1 MDQDSPTV
9 SVIIPALSAAET
21 LPDTLRAIRAQ
32 DYRHIVDVIV
42 AAGDSGSAEAAERH
56 GALVVDNPNR
66 TTSAALNRAIEASR
80 GEVIVRCDAH
90 ATLPRD
96 YVSRAVST
104 LLRTGADN
112 VGGMQVPEG
121 STFWE
126 RAIAE
131 AMRLPL
137 GAGYARYR
145 VGGKEGPAETVY
157 LGVFRRST
165 LERLGGFDER
175 FTRTQDYEMNHRI
188 RVSGGL
194 VWFDPELRVLY
205 RPRATVVAL
214 AKQYSGYGRSK
225 RRFARR
231 HPGSLKLRQTA
242 PPLLVVT
249 LVAGLLGGLWVRPLL
264 AIPLAYLLTVVGSGL
279 IVVPRAGLAAL
290 GVPLAL
296 AVMHISW
303 GIGFLFPGKTAVVGK
318 DRVLGPSEGGANPV
332 DT

>member
-1 MDQDSPTV
+1 VDQDSPTV

-21 LPDTLRAIRAQ
+21 LPDTLRAIGAQ

-42 AAGDSGSAEAAERH
+42 ATGDSGSAEAAERH
-56 GALVVDNPNR
+56 GALVVDNPDR
-66 TTSAALNRAIEASR
+66 TTPAALNRAIEASR

-90 ATLPRD
+90 ATLPPG
-96 YVSRAVST
+96 YVSRAVRT

-188 RVSGGL
+188 RASGGL

-205 RPRATVVAL
+205 RPRATVAAL

-231 HPGSLKLRQTA
+231 HPGALKLRQTA
-242 PPLLVVT
+242 PPLMVVT
-249 LVAGLLGGLWVRPLL
+249 LVAGLVGGLWVRPLL

-279 IVVPRAGLAAL
+279 TVVPRAGLAAV

-318 DRVLGPSEGGANPV
+318 DRVLGPSEGGANPA